1 MSSEVEQPIS
11 KQPSCLLSVT
21 RSKWTGF
28 SLTVTPNTTASET
41 AKEPK
46 MSNVI
51 VIGTQWG
58 DEGKGKVVD
67 VLAEKARLVVWFQG
81 GNNAGHTMVVDGES
95 FISHL
100 IPSGILHPDKVC
112 LIGNGVVVDP
122 GVLIEEIEHLR
133 GRGISVN
140 PDNLIV
146 SETAHL
152 IMPYHKLIDHGRERV
167 NGDKKLGTTG
177 RGIGPCYEDK
187 ATRRGIRF
195 CDLID
200 EDIFKDKLSFIL
212 GEKNFY
218 LKEFLKSET
227 IDEAAIL
234 EEYLPY
240 AETLRPHV
248 ANVSVLI
255 SDAIKAGHD
264 VLFEGAQ
271 GTHLDIDHGTYPYVT
286 SSNTVAGNACCGAGI
301 GPTRIDAVVGMV
313 KAYTTRVGAGP
324 FPTELEDEIGDRLQ
338 ERGAEFGATTGRR
351 RRCGWLDTVVV
362 RNSARLNG
370 LTGIA
375 ITKLD
380 VLSGLDT
387 LKIATAYQYRNDTLT
402 EFPPSIKML
411 EGCEPVYEELPGWT
425 EDLTDAKHFE
435 DLPENARNYVK
446 RVEELVETPVQII
459 SVGPGRQQTMVLQDP
474 F

>member
-1 MSSEVEQPIS
+1 
-11 KQPSCLLSVT
+11 
-21 RSKWTGF
+21 
-28 SLTVTPNTTASET
+28 
-41 AKEPK
+41 

-67 VLAEKARLVVWFQG
+67 VLAEKARLVVRFQG

-122 GVLIEEIEHLR
+122 GVLIQEIEHLR

-146 SETAHL
+146 SENAHL

-167 NGDKKLGTTG
+167 KGDKKLGTTG

-200 EDIFKDKLSFIL
+200 EEMFKDKLSCIL
-212 GEKNFY
+212 GEKTFY

-255 SDAIKAGHD
+255 SEAIKAGHN

-338 ERGAEFGATTGRR
+338 EKGAEFGATTGRR

-362 RNSARLNG
+362 RNAARLNG

-375 ITKLD
+375 MTKLD

-387 LKIATAYQYRNDTLT
+387 LKIATAYQYKNDTLT

-425 EDLTDAKHFE
+425 EDLTQAKHFE